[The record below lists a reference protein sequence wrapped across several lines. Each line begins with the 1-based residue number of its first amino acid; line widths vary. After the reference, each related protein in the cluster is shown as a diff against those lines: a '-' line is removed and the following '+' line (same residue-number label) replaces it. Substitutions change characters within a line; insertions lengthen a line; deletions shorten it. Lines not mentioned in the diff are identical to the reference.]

1 LFAASPRVMLRFNVW
16 MFERLS
22 KDPEIQVNGVII
34 VNTFAG
40 MTLFDNIKMNGMAP
54 MSDQVIA
61 VFKYLFITYN

>member
-1 LFAASPRVMLRFNVW
+1 
-16 MFERLS
+16 MFDWLS

-34 VNTFAG
+34 VNTFAD

-61 VFKYLFITYN
+61 DDILLNSYD

>member
-1 LFAASPRVMLRFNVW
+1 

>member
-1 LFAASPRVMLRFNVW
+1 MLRFNVW